1 VRTWMLVG
9 LLGVSGC
16 ASAPPPPPVAHTD
29 NLVRGVIVS
38 MRPIPVFPGAQ
49 STILAAFG
57 SPTTAAQTPSTEF
70 IIRADNGATI
80 SVVQGNAEKF
90 QPGERIGLAPG
101 DRTRVIP
108 LPN

>member
-1 VRTWMLVG
+1 MRTWMLVG
-9 LLGVSGC
+9 LLGVFGC
-16 ASAPPPPPVAHTD
+16 ASTTPPAPVAHTD

-38 MRPIPVFPGAQ
+38 MRPIPVSAGAQ
-49 STILAAFG
+49 ATILAAFG
-57 SPTTAAQTPSTEF
+57 SPTTIAPTPATEF

-80 SVVQGNAEKF
+80 SVVQGNGEKF